1 MDGEQRRCADHEG
14 HRDVVNIR
22 GMFWSLLLT
31 AVLGPSPLL
40 AQGFMGAWQRGDGI
54 AKVKVAPCGNVI
66 CMTNTFIRPDVT
78 DEKVGERLEFN
89 VKGSRGQSLE
99 GTVLDPKTGKSY
111 SAVVTI
117 AGDHMTTKGCVFG
130 GAICKST
137 EWTRIR

>member
-1 MDGEQRRCADHEG
+1 MDGKFYRRADHEG
-14 HRDVVNIR
+14 HGDVVAAR
-22 GMFWSLLLT
+22 WAFWSLLLIM
-31 AVLGPSPLL
+31 ALGPAASF
-40 AQGFMGAWQRGDGI
+40 AQGFMGTWQRGDGI
-54 AKVKVAPCGNVI
+54 ARVRVAPCGKVI

-89 VKGSRGQSLE
+89 VKGSNKQSLA

-117 AGDHMTTKGCVFG
+117 AGDHMTTKGCVLG
-130 GAICKST
+130 GVICKST